1 MMYINKCII
10 LLWCWYIWVFVSCPN
25 KCPFW
30 PLRVEVLKREIQN
43 IEKLGCEHYALVLY
57 FLV

>member
-1 MMYINKCII
+1 MVLENLGFCI
-10 LLWCWYIWVFVSCPN
+10 CPN

-43 IEKLGCEHYALVLY
+43 IEKLGCEHYALILY